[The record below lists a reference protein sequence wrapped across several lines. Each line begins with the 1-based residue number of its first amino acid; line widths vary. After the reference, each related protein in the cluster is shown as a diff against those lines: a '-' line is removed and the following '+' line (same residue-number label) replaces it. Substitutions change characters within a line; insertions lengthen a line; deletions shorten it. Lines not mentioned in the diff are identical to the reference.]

1 LRPVRFIFS
10 LTIHQAYYPINN
22 TLVGTGNETDI
33 TFNSNSQTNFTFPFS
48 LEFSTNMSSSTQIL
62 TDLATKCGVGGGAVQ
77 DITVDLDI
85 TVRAR
90 TKCYLWNSHLR
101 FPCSAWFTR
110 LIFRGLSGVE
120 HSRQLRVPDICF
132 RHFGMINFFSCE
144 SCLTMSL
151 ELDSI
156 HYFLTTLILMDENVA
171 AHPAFVSL
179 LEHRH
184 ARSYADSAANLYK
197 GQSLSYYFTLDRF
210 PSLAMRVQFLTLLA
224 EDSYTYVTMI
234 FLPSGHPQR
243 HYCSAG
249 SKGCHSRNRDLVL
262 WLPMCLSARHCL
274 L

>member
-1 LRPVRFIFS
+1 
-10 LTIHQAYYPINN
+10 
-22 TLVGTGNETDI
+22 
-33 TFNSNSQTNFTFPFS
+33 
-48 LEFSTNMSSSTQIL
+48 MSSSTQIL

-132 RHFGMINFFSCE
+132 RHFGMINFSSCE

-156 HYFLTTLILMDENVA
+156 HYFLITLILMDENVA

-210 PSLAMRVQFLTLLA
+210 PSLAMRVQFLILFA

-243 HYCSAG
+243 HYCSVG
-249 SKGCHSRNRDLVL
+249 NKGCHSRNRDLVL